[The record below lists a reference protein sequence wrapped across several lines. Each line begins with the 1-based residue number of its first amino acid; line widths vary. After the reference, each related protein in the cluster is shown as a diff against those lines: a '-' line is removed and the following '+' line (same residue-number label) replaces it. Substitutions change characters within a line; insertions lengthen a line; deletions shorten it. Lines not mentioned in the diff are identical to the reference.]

1 MTDGNDVVSSGYS
14 RSDHQA
20 AADLAREAGA
30 LLLELQGGALEGKE
44 LGAEGDRSSH
54 ALLTTLLAE
63 RFPNDRVRSEEDD
76 QSESLVTDVGRVWI
90 VDPLDGTREYS
101 ERRTDWA
108 VHVALAVDGEPVV
121 GAVALPGL
129 DLVLDTGE
137 PPPLPPRPAVPR
149 LVMSRTRPPAFV
161 PFVAEQLGAEPV
173 PMGSAGA
180 KISAVVRGEA
190 EVYVH
195 AGGQYEWDSCAPVAV
210 ALAAGL
216 HASRIDGSP
225 LRYARPDPWL
235 PDLIV
240 CHPDLAEA
248 VLAAVRDS
256 GVLEEG

>member
-108 VHVALAVDGEPVV
+108 VHVAMAVHGAPVV

-129 DLVLDTGE
+129 DLVLATGS
-137 PPPLPPRPAVPR
+137 PPPLPPCRRGPA
-149 LVMSRTRPPAFV
+149 
-161 PFVAEQLGAEPV
+161 
-173 PMGSAGA
+173 
-180 KISAVVRGEA
+180 
-190 EVYVH
+190 
-195 AGGQYEWDSCAPVAV
+195 W
-210 ALAAGL
+210 
-216 HASRIDGSP
+216 
-225 LRYARPDPWL
+225 W
-235 PDLIV
+235 
-240 CHPDLAEA
+240 
-248 VLAAVRDS
+248 
-256 GVLEEG
+256 